1 METIWTST
9 LFSIGHKWPRQNSPF
24 NINTTSIRQV
34 MRIKKNISLRIF
46 LLTQCQILRGGIIRI
61 VWQTV
66 RSKGITDEI
75 LGVEGLRGVGIQ
87 ASSNMYNNFLLHNW
101 KVQIYIK
108 GIARGGTGSRGA
120 SALQPPIL
128 NQTFF
133 VTFSQTQCGGWREN
147 LVSNL

>member
-1 METIWTST
+1 MQDRI
-9 LFSIGHKWPRQNSPF
+9 SPF

-46 LLTQCQILRGGIIRI
+46 LLTQCQILRGGIIII

-66 RSKGITDEI
+66 RSTPITNEI
-75 LGVEGLRGVGIQ
+75 LGIEGLRGVGIQ

-108 GIARGGTGSRGA
+108 GIARGGRVQGC
-120 SALQPPIL
+120 QCPPTPYFKS
-128 NQTFF
+128 NFF
-133 VTFSQTQCGGWREN
+133 CHNSQTQCGGRREN